1 MKLIRKIL
9 CGVLAVSI
17 IGCLFALPNIA
28 LSFADAK
35 NTTAEQQTLSPITL
49 ELPVNLSF
57 FEKARLASFPQSTQR
72 TPFAHI
78 AYEEQQLSVYQAA
91 EEFYNTLVTAIG
103 WEQIDFGDCGRKA
116 TPYLYLNTYS
126 GKSAVFWNVM
136 VAVEDSVYLQL
147 IVDDQSFD
155 VLSVGL
161 LITDTAD
168 MHMVTSKISS
178 FGNCLMDE
186 FRKKLGGE
194 WTCIRTDSAET
205 DGDSIPGAALYELK
219 TDAAGASYSFYLEY
233 KQNELHFG
241 DIRFGNMHF

>member
-1 MKLIRKIL
+1 MKLFRKIL
-9 CGVLAVSI
+9 CGILTVGT
-17 IGCLFALPNIA
+17 IGCLFVLPNIA

-35 NTTAEQQTLSPITL
+35 NTTADQQTLSPITVD
-49 ELPVNLSF
+49 LPVNLPL
-57 FEKARLASFPQSTQR
+57 FEKARLASFPKSTQR

-78 AYEEQQLSVYQAA
+78 AYEEQQWPVYQAA

-103 WEQIDFGDCGRKA
+103 WEQIDFGDCGRNA
-116 TPYLYLNTYS
+116 TPYLYLDTYS
-126 GKSAVFWNVM
+126 GKSAAFWDVM

-147 IVDDQSFD
+147 IVDDQGFD

-168 MHMVTSKISS
+168 MHMVTSNISS

-205 DGDSIPGAALYELK
+205 DGDSVPGAALYELK
-219 TDAAGASYSFYLEY
+219 TDAGGSSYSFYLEY

>member
-1 MKLIRKIL
+1 MKLFRKIL
-9 CGVLAVSI
+9 CGILTVGT
-17 IGCLFALPNIA
+17 IGCLFVLPNIA

-35 NTTAEQQTLSPITL
+35 NTTTEQQTLSPITL

-57 FEKARLASFPQSTQR
+57 FEKAHLASFPKFTQR
-72 TPFAHI
+72 TPFTHI
-78 AYEEQQLSVYQAA
+78 AYEEQQRPVYLAA

-103 WEQIDFGDCGRKA
+103 WEQIDFGDCGCKA

-126 GKSAVFWNVM
+126 GKSAVFWDVM

-147 IVDDQSFD
+147 IVDDQEFD

-205 DGDSIPGAALYELK
+205 DGDSVPGAALYELK
-219 TDAAGASYSFYLEY
+219 TDAGGSSYSFYLEY